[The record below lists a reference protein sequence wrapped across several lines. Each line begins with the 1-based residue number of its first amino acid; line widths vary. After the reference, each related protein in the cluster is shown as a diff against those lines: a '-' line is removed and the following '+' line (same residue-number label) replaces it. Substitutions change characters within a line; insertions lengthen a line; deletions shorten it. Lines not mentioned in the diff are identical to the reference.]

1 MFIRCLTWRLQVHV
15 CSVMHCYDEVSLHWQ
30 ACPHSSVEVRLRP
43 PAIDLWTSHT
53 ASAAEVALLFLL
65 LGAVYLHHLP
75 QVGPTW
81 PLRSDSGRS
90 LGLGG
95 AQSMCAIGRAQ
106 MCVTDPLS
114 TLG

>member
-1 MFIRCLTWRLQVHV
+1 MPSEAHPPFNVPSLYDMGRLKAHV
-15 CSVMHCYDEVSLHWQ
+15 CSLMHCYSEVSLHRQ

-75 QVGPTW
+75 QVRVRVAPTR
-81 PLRSDSGRS
+81 P
-90 LGLGG
+90 
-95 AQSMCAIGRAQ
+95 
-106 MCVTDPLS
+106 
-114 TLG
+114 